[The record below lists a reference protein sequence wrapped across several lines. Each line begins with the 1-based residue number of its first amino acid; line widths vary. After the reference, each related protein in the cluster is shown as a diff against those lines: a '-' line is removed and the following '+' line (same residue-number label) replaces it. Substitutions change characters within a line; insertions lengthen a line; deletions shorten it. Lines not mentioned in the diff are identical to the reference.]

1 MACMALQLSIFCDFD
16 GTITTVDTGDEFFAE
31 FSTVF
36 DDSMARLMSGKSSVR
51 DYYHDVVRGL
61 RPLSSEMV
69 QDFALRYPIDAYFAD
84 FVKYC
89 HELSFPLTIVSDG
102 FKEYIEPILAANDMS
117 EVQYYSNAMQEV
129 NGQLSPLFPNA
140 TESCSCFCA
149 SCKRNIVLNNTPP
162 DTLIVY
168 IGDGY
173 SDMCAASHADIIFA
187 KGALASYCATERIP
201 HYPFRTFFDI
211 IRLMKNGLEQKKFRP
226 RHQAV
231 LLRKKAYEIE

>member
-1 MACMALQLSIFCDFD
+1 MAIHLSIFCDFD

-31 FSTVF
+31 FSPAF
-36 DDSMARLMSGKSSVR
+36 DESMARLMRGNATVR
-51 DYYHDVVRGL
+51 DYYHDVVKAL
-61 RPLSSEMV
+61 PPLSSAMI
-69 QDFALRYPIDAYFAD
+69 QDFAQRHPIDAYFAD

-89 HELSFPLTIVSDG
+89 HEIGFPLTIVSDG
-102 FKEYIEPILAANDMS
+102 FKEYIEPILA
-117 EVQYYSNAMQEV
+117 V
-129 NGQLSPLFPNA
+129 NGLFSVPYFANGMRESHEQMLPVFPHA
-140 TESCSCFCA
+140 SESCSCFCA
-149 SCKRNIVLNNTPP
+149 SCKRNIVLTSTPP
-162 DTLIVY
+162 ETLIVY